1 MNTCHFTCCGDNTDC
16 LQILIN
22 ELSLMPFNKHNCAA
36 MLNTLYPPLITVPP
50 TSKLTLPILK
60 AQRDGFFK
68 YIQSVEANGPRV
80 LTNLMQQDMEFGDDN
95 GWASVV
101 RYLGHYLQL
110 SNSMINECLTVGYGD
125 EPAPVKTHVY
135 GRNRQGKA
143 DSGISL
149 IGTDGRPSTSTAPS
163 SPIEPSRPKTPS
175 GTKGT
180 ALEKLARGLKTIGRS
195 RTDVTEISPK
205 EAMFERSPQKNKSLR
220 KMRSMGNI
228 NEHNRSATASNT
240 PAFDPVEMQ
249 RQRLRYEAG
258 QPRAGT
264 RQSHEV

>member
-101 RYLGHYLQL
+101 RYL
-110 SNSMINECLTVGYGD
+110 D
-125 EPAPVKTHVY
+125 
-135 GRNRQGKA
+135 R
-143 DSGISL
+143 
-149 IGTDGRPSTSTAPS
+149 
-163 SPIEPSRPKTPS
+163 
-175 GTKGT
+175 
-180 ALEKLARGLKTIGRS
+180 
-195 RTDVTEISPK
+195 
-205 EAMFERSPQKNKSLR
+205 KS
-220 KMRSMGNI
+220 
-228 NEHNRSATASNT
+228 
-240 PAFDPVEMQ
+240 V
-249 RQRLRYEAG
+249 
-258 QPRAGT
+258 
-264 RQSHEV
+264 V